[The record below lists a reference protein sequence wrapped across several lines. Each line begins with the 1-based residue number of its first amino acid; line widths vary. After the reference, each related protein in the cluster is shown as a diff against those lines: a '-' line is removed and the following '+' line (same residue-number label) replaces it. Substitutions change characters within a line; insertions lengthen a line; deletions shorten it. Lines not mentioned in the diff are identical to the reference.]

1 MQVAISNIEAALA
14 EFDEKIHNFCFFD
27 LYKIQDIKYQH
38 MAWFHEIKFVPRPP
52 YCAHGVVHGHS
63 VEIAGILSHTILAK
77 LSWK

>member
-38 MAWFHEIKFVPRPP
+38 MAWFHEIKFVLRPP
-52 YCAHGVVHGHS
+52 Y
-63 VEIAGILSHTILAK
+63 
-77 LSWK
+77 